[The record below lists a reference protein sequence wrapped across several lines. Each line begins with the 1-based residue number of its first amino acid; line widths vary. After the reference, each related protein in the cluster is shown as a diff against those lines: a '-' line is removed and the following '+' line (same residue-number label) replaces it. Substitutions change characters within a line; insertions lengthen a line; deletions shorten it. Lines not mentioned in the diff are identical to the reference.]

1 MPDIAASGMRPSLTT
16 KESMKALI
24 ALIILVVSATASGQS
39 APTPP
44 TIAAKSYLLY
54 DFQAR
59 QALASLNAE
68 ERVEPASL
76 TKVMT
81 AYIAFNALKQKTLK
95 MDQTVP
101 VSEAARKAEGSRTFI
116 DSRIPVTVDEL
127 LRGMIIQSGNDA
139 SIALAEAIAG
149 SEEAFAQLMNKEAKR
164 LGLTNTNFRNATG
177 LPDPNHYTTAADLT
191 KLAAALIQDHPEYYP
206 LYSIKDYT
214 YNKIKQPNRNRLLW
228 TDPTVDGMKTGHTKA
243 AGWCLISSAKR
254 GERRLLL
261 VLLGADS
268 GGGRASESQKLL
280 NFGFQFYETVRLYE
294 KGQSIADLK
303 VWKGRTDTL
312 KAGFDRDLLFT
323 LPKGQAEKLKATF
336 ESQQPLVA
344 PVDAGQRVGTMKVT
358 LDGKPFT
365 EVPVVALDKIE
376 VGNIFARGW
385 DAMRLFFK

>member
-1 MPDIAASGMRPSLTT
+1 
-16 KESMKALI
+16 MKALI
-24 ALIILVVSATASGQS
+24 ALIFLVVSATAHAQS
-39 APTPP
+39 TPTPP
-44 TIAAKSYLLY
+44 TVAAKSYLLY

-59 QALASLNAE
+59 QPLAALNPD

-81 AYIAFNALKQKTLK
+81 AYLVFNALKQKTLR

-116 DSRIPVTVDEL
+116 DPRIPVTVDEL
-127 LRGMIIQSGNDA
+127 LRGMIVQSGNDA

-149 SEEAFAQLMNKEAKR
+149 SEESFAQLMNKEAKR

-177 LPDPNHYTTAADLT
+177 LPDPNHYTTAADLA
-191 KLAAALIQDHPEYYP
+191 KLAAALIVDHPEFYP
-206 LYSIKDYT
+206 LYSIKEYT

-254 GERRLLL
+254 GDRRLVL
-261 VLLGADS
+261 VLLGAES
-268 GGGRASESQKLL
+268 GGARASESQKLL

-323 LPKGQAEKLKATF
+323 LPKGQADKLKATL
-336 ESQQPLVA
+336 ESEQPLVA
-344 PVDAGQRVGTMKVT
+344 PVSAGQRVGTMKVT

-365 EVPVVALDKIE
+365 EVPVVALDKVE
-376 VGNIFARGW
+376 LGNIFARGW